1 MKLQNF
7 VKPFQVAP
15 GSHFRLK
22 DFDPAETLGLKSKE
36 RAEKVAFVKGD
47 DAVRFADVAR
57 AIDVMRGS
65 GIDKVGLI
73 TANLEAGK

>member
-1 MKLQNF
+1 
-7 VKPFQVAP
+7 
-15 GSHFRLK
+15 
-22 DFDPAETLGLKSKE
+22 
-36 RAEKVAFVKGD
+36 
-47 DAVRFADVAR
+47 VAR